1 MRVYHCTMVDHA
13 NIWNFILGCVFLLA
27 SAVLFAFGWALI
39 GNLVSEFQDSPSR
52 TYVTLGGLYMI
63 LAFGAGAC
71 GISLIRL
78 ATKRH

>member
-1 MRVYHCTMVDHA
+1 MVDHA

-27 SAVLFAFGWALI
+27 SIVLFAYSWVLI
-39 GNLVSEFQDSPSR
+39 GDLVSEYQDSPSR
-52 TYVTLGGLYMI
+52 TYVAFGGLYMI